1 MASAIS
7 ASGPS
12 RLAQVQP
19 PPAPSTSGDSESTM
33 PNVQPAEKGLDV
45 SVLKELAKS
54 ALIGSLNDIQG
65 AKTLILDPALAGP
78 LGLVTEV
85 ALLKHQAV
93 DKMFW
98 LEPGE
103 LNINTRNVVW
113 LCRPKMEFM
122 RIIADQIRS
131 QQNNPSPAGPLVYTI
146 LLVPR
151 ATELCRKVLED
162 QGVMGDVTISEF
174 KLEFIPMEDDLL
186 SLEMEDV
193 ARDVY
198 LHGDDTPIYYSSL
211 ALMTFQRAFGLF
223 PRILGKG
230 DAAKKLA
237 DLLQRHHSS
246 GGSQYGDIE
255 SSDQVDGLIILD
267 RSVDWATPMCTQL
280 TYEGMLDEF
289 VGIKNSHVEVDATL
303 LDGSVNAPPAPSPS
317 ASALPSTPITK
328 KKKHHLA
335 STKDR
340 LFGDIRNSNFAV
352 VGSKLSKVARRL
364 EGDYG
369 GVKNLKS
376 VSQMKEFVGKLGGL
390 QSEQQSLRLH
400 TGLTELLMPIT
411 KQETFNRNLEA
422 QQNLVAGY
430 DPTSQFST
438 IEDLLNQ
445 EVDWQ
450 TVLRTA
456 VLMSLTS
463 GGIKPKPL
471 EGFKR
476 DFLQIYGYHHL
487 PLLIALQDLNLLV
500 KSPPP
505 VNLPFPNL
513 RRGLRLIVDDID
525 DSNPNDISYV
535 YSGYAPI
542 SIRLVQCLTQK
553 NAILSPAPMG
563 GAGGDEDGT
572 GGGGRGKSVGARSEK
587 PRAHPLSGWKGFED
601 VLGVLGGAT
610 VDVRQRASMIVGGA
624 GLEDGRRDGIVVP
637 EENRTITTVVFFL
650 GGCTYT
656 EIAALRWMSKVAKG
670 RKFLIAT
677 TGIING
683 NNLIE
688 SFGDRPPVALKHP

>member
-1 MASAIS
+1 MASSTS
-7 ASGPS
+7 APGPS
-12 RLAQVQP
+12 RLAQTHQP
-19 PPAPSTSGDSESTM
+19 PPAPSTSGDSELTV
-33 PNVQPAEKGLDV
+33 PNALPAEKGIDV

-54 ALIGSLNDIQG
+54 ELIGSLNDIQG

-98 LEPGE
+98 LEPGA

-131 QQNNPSPAGPLVYTI
+131 QQNNPSAAGPLVYTI

-174 KLEFIPMEDDLL
+174 KLEFIPMEEDLL
-186 SLEMEDV
+186 SLEMEGV
-193 ARDVY
+193 ARDIH
-198 LHGDDTPIYYSSL
+198 LNGDDTPIYYSSL

-223 PRILGKG
+223 PRVLGKG
-230 DAAKKLA
+230 DSAKKLA
-237 DLLQRHHSS
+237 DLLQRHHTS

-255 SSDQVDGLIILD
+255 LSDQVDGLIILD

-289 VGIKNSHVEVDATL
+289 VGIKNSHIEIDAAL
-303 LDGSVNAPPAPSPS
+303 IDANVSAPPAPSPS
-317 ASALPSTPITK
+317 GAGLPSTPITK
-328 KKKHHLA
+328 KKKHHLT
-335 STKDR
+335 SSKDR
-340 LFGDIRNSNFAV
+340 LFGDIRDSNFAV

-411 KQETFNRNLEA
+411 KLETFNRNLEA

-430 DPTSQFST
+430 DPTSQLNT

-450 TVLRTA
+450 TVMRTA
-456 VLMSLTS
+456 ILMSLTS

-471 EGFKR
+471 ESFKR
-476 DFLQIYGYHHL
+476 DFLQTYGYHHL
-487 PLLIALQDLNLLV
+487 PLLIALQDLGLLV

-505 VNLPFPNL
+505 MNLPFSNL

-553 NAILSPAPMG
+553 NAILSPAPTSG
-563 GAGGDEDGT
+563 TGAAGEEDGV
-572 GGGGRGKSVGARSEK
+572 GGRGKSSGSRSEK
-587 PRAHPLSGWKGFED
+587 PRAYPLSGWKGFED
-601 VLGVLGGAT
+601 VLSVLGGAT
-610 VDVRQRASMIVGGA
+610 VDIRQRASTGTGVGSS
-624 GLEDGRRDGIVVP
+624 VVP
-637 EENRTITTVVFFL
+637 EDNRTITTVVFFL

-656 EIAALRWMSKVAKG
+656 EIAALRWMSRVAKG
-670 RKFLIAT
+670 RKFLVAT

-688 SFGDRPPVALKHP
+688 SFGDDPPIALIH

>member
-1 MASAIS
+1 MSSSA

-12 RLAQVQP
+12 RLAQP
-19 PPAPSTSGDSESTM
+19 PPAPSTSGDSESTV
-33 PNVQPAEKGLDV
+33 PQPTAERGLDV
-45 SVLKELAKS
+45 SVLRELAKS
-54 ALIGSLNDIQG
+54 ALIESLNEIQG
-65 AKTLILDPALAGP
+65 AKTLILEPALAGP

-98 LEPGE
+98 LEPGP
-103 LNINTRNVVW
+103 LNVATRNVVW

-122 RIIADQIRS
+122 QTIAEQIRS
-131 QQNNPSPAGPLVYTI
+131 QQDNASSAGPLVYTI

-162 QGVMGDVTISEF
+162 QGVVGDVNISEF

-186 SLEMEDV
+186 SLEADDT
-193 ARDVY
+193 ARDIFWN
-198 LHGDDTPIYYSSL
+198 GDDTPIYYSSL

-230 DAAKKLA
+230 DGAKKLA
-237 DLLQRHHSS
+237 DLLQRHQAT
-246 GGSQYGDIE
+246 GRPEY
-255 SSDQVDGLIILD
+255 SDLELSNQVDGLIVID
-267 RSVDWATPMCTQL
+267 RSVDWVTPMCTQL

-289 VGIKNSHVEVDATL
+289 IGIKNSHIEVEASL
-303 LDGSVNAPPAPSPS
+303 IDGNPPAATSP
-317 ASALPSTPITK
+317 SALPSTPVTK
-328 KKKHHLA
+328 KRKHHLT
-335 STKDR
+335 SSKDR
-340 LFGDIRNSNFAV
+340 LYGEIRDSNFAV
-352 VGSKLSKVARRL
+352 VGTKLSRAAKRL

-376 VSQMKEFVGKLGGL
+376 VSEMKQFVGKLGGL

-411 KQETFNRNLEA
+411 KLETFNRNLEA

-430 DPTSQFST
+430 DPNSQYNT
-438 IEDLLNQ
+438 IEDLVNQ

-463 GGIKPKPL
+463 SGIKPKIF

-476 DFLQIYGYHHL
+476 DFLQTYGYHHL
-487 PLLIALQDLNLLV
+487 PLLVALQDLGLLV
-500 KSPPP
+500 RSPAS
-505 VNLPFPNL
+505 VNLPFPAV
-513 RRGLRLIVDDID
+513 RKALRLIVDDVD
-525 DSNPNDISYV
+525 DSRPNDISYV
-535 YSGYAPI
+535 YSGYAPL

-553 NAILSPAPMG
+553 SALLAPAPQGQQVM
-563 GAGGDEDGT
+563 EDGT
-572 GGGGRGKSVGARSEK
+572 ASQTRAA
-587 PRAHPLSGWKGFED
+587 RAHPLSGWKGFED
-601 VLGVLGGAT
+601 VLATLGGAT
-610 VDVRQRASMIVGGA
+610 VDIRQKAEG
-624 GLEDGRRDGIVVP
+624 GRREGTLMP
-637 EENRTITTVVFFL
+637 EEGRTITTVVFFL
-650 GGCTYT
+650 GGCTFT
-656 EIAALRWMSKVAKG
+656 EIAALRWLSKQAVG

-683 NNLIE
+683 NTLLE
-688 SFGDRPPVALKHP
+688 SLGDQPPRQLREG